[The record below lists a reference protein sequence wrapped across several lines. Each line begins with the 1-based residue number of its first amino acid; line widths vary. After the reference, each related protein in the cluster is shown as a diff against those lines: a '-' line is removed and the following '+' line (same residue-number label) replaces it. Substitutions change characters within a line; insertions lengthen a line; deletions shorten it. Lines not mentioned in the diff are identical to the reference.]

1 MKKILLSDA
10 LQDYLQAKRL
20 AGLSED
26 SIKDYKNLI
35 NPFVVFCGSV
45 GVSQITDDL
54 IDTYISSVLSR
65 PLSRSSQITYI
76 RNLKIFLKW
85 LSSEYRVKFDYAR
98 IHVPK
103 SPKKNVRIYDES
115 EILEIFDTVHAESD
129 WMTLRNK
136 ALLSLM
142 LDSGIRQ
149 KEVCTLRR
157 DLVSFERRYM
167 VVQGKGDKERV
178 VPLGSF
184 SMGLLKRYLEACP
197 YQSKYLFVNRFGD
210 MLSRNAVKI
219 LVGRLQKELPFSLSS
234 HKLRHN
240 FATNYCVDHYQE
252 HGTMDAY
259 KLMCLMGHEDMATT
273 KRYLHHA
280 TEIIAAQEHL
290 SHLDKIRSKCD
301 D

>member
-1 MKKILLSDA
+1 MKKKLLNDA
-10 LQDYLQAKRL
+10 LQDFLLEKQL
-20 AGLSED
+20 AGLSVETV
-26 SIKDYKNLI
+26 KDYRNLVQ
-35 NPFVVFCGSV
+35 PFIKFCADM
-45 GVSQITDDL
+45 GVYELTDAK
-54 IDTYISSVLSR
+54 IDAYISDVLSR
-65 PLSRSSQITYI
+65 PLSRSTQITYI
-76 RNLKIFLKW
+76 RNLKTFLKW
-85 LSSEYRVKFDYAR
+85 SSGQYRVKYNYSR

-115 EILEIFDTVHAESD
+115 EILKIFDTVHAESD

-136 ALLSLM
+136 ALLALM

-149 KEVCTLRR
+149 KEVCTLKR

-178 VPLGSF
+178 VPLGLF
-184 SMGLLKRYLEACP
+184 SMELLKRYLEACP
-197 YQSKYLFVNRFGD
+197 YQSKYIFVNRFGD
-210 MLSRNAVKI
+210 MLTRNAVKI
-219 LVGRLQKELPFSLSS
+219 LVGKLQKELPFDLSS

-259 KLMCLMGHEDMATT
+259 KLMCLMGHEDMETT

-290 SHLDKIRSKCD
+290 SHLDRIRSKQNE
-301 D
+301 

>member
-1 MKKILLSDA
+1 MKKKVLSDA
-10 LQDYLQAKRL
+10 LREFLLEKQL
-20 AGLSED
+20 AGLSVETV
-26 SIKDYKNLI
+26 KDYRNLVQ
-35 NPFVVFCGSV
+35 PFIKFCGDI
-45 GVSQITDDL
+45 GVYELTDAN
-54 IDTYISSVLSR
+54 IDAYISDVLSR
-65 PLSRSSQITYI
+65 PLARSTQITYI
-76 RNLKIFLKW
+76 RNLKTFLKW
-85 LSSEYRVKFDYAR
+85 SAGKYRVRYDYTR

-115 EILEIFDTVHAESD
+115 EIVKIFDTVHAESD

-136 ALLSLM
+136 SLLALM

-149 KEVCTLRR
+149 KEVCTLKR

-178 VPLGSF
+178 VPLGLF
-184 SMGLLKRYLEACP
+184 SMELLKRYLEACP
-197 YQSKYLFVNRFGD
+197 YQSKYIFVNRFGD
-210 MLSRNAVKI
+210 MLTRNAVKI
-219 LVGRLQKELPFSLSS
+219 LVGRLQKELPFDLSS

-259 KLMCLMGHEDMATT
+259 KLMCLMGHEDMETT

-290 SHLDKIRSKCD
+290 SHLDRIRSKKE
-301 D
+301 

>member
-1 MKKILLSDA
+1 MSKKLLSDV
-10 LQDYLQAKRL
+10 LQEFLLVKQL
-20 AGLSED
+20 AGLSIET
-26 SIKDYKNLI
+26 IKDYSYHVQ
-35 NPFVVFCGSV
+35 PFIKFCGDMGLSEL
-45 GVSQITDDL
+45 TNDK
-54 IDTYISSVLSR
+54 IDAYISDLLSR
-65 PLSRSSQITYI
+65 QLSRSTQITYI
-76 RNLKIFLKW
+76 RNLKTFLRW
-85 LSSEYRVKFDYAR
+85 SSSKYRVKYNYAR

-115 EILEIFDTVHAESD
+115 EIVKIFDTVHAESD

-136 ALLSLM
+136 ALLALM

-149 KEVCTLRR
+149 KEVCNLKR

-167 VVQGKGDKERV
+167 VVEGKGNKERV
-178 VPLGSF
+178 VPLGLF
-184 SMGLLKRYLEACP
+184 SMELLQKYLEECP
-197 YQSKYLFVNRFGD
+197 YRSKYIFVNRFGD
-210 MLSRNAVKI
+210 MLTRNAVKL
-219 LVGRLQKELPFSLSS
+219 LVGRLQKELPFDLSS

-259 KLMCLMGHEDMATT
+259 KLMCLMGHEDMETT

-290 SHLDKIRSKCD
+290 SHLDKIRSKRND
-301 D
+301 